1 MCVTHIFGEQHQPRD
16 LNEETW
22 RTAMNSRSSAS
33 ATSNATGSEPSL
45 KYVQANGVRF
55 AYLEQGNGPLV
66 MFMHGFPDNAWS
78 YRKQLQVFADAG
90 YRAVSPFLRGYAPT
104 EIPADG
110 IFDPI
115 MLGKD
120 LEALIAALSDD
131 GQACVVGMDWGG
143 TSTFQALTT
152 APSAI
157 KAAVVMNTAHPITI
171 SSIRRDPESVRSVFH
186 VYYFQMPGAD
196 KAVNIEGLPFVDYL
210 WKLWSPAYRNDEHI
224 RSVKETLSS
233 PGTMT
238 AALKYYGGLTDAGT
252 AGRLPINEMHT
263 PTLTIYGS
271 NDPTA
276 KYSPKEE
283 PLFKGPHKRIVLPDV
298 GHFPHLE
305 HEAEVTGLI
314 MDWFKTHA
322 PA

>member
-1 MCVTHIFGEQHQPRD
+1 MATQTTALATPNAAGGEP
-16 LNEETW
+16 
-22 RTAMNSRSSAS
+22 A
-33 ATSNATGSEPSL
+33 L

-55 AYLEQGNGPLV
+55 AYLEQGSGPLV

-78 YRKQLQVFADAG
+78 YRKQMQVFADAG

-110 IFDPI
+110 VFDPI
-115 MLGKD
+115 ALGKD

-131 GQACVVGMDWGG
+131 GQARVVGMDWGG
-143 TSTFQALTT
+143 TSTLQVLAT

-157 KAAVVMNTAHPITI
+157 KAAVVMNTAHPITF
-171 SSIRRDPESVRSVFH
+171 SSIRRDPEAVRSIFH
-186 VYYFQMPGAD
+186 FYFFQMPAAET
-196 KAVNIEGLPFVDYL
+196 AVNIEGLPFVDYL
-210 WKLWSPAYRNDEHI
+210 WKLWSPTFRNDEHL
-224 RSVKETLSS
+224 RSIKQTLSS
-233 PGTMT
+233 PGTMA
-238 AALKYYGGLTDAGT
+238 AALKYYGGLFNAGMER
-252 AGRLPINEMHT
+252 RLPINAMHT

-276 KYSPKEE
+276 RYSAKEE

-305 HEAEVTGLI
+305 REAEVTGLI

-322 PA
+322 PN

>member
-1 MCVTHIFGEQHQPRD
+1 
-16 LNEETW
+16 
-22 RTAMNSRSSAS
+22 MNTRSSALK
-33 ATSNATGSEPSL
+33 TSTAAGSEPAL
-45 KYVQANGVRF
+45 KYMQANGVRF
-55 AYLEQGNGPLV
+55 AYLEQGSGPLV

-115 MLGKD
+115 ALGKD

-131 GQACVVGMDWGG
+131 GQARVVGMDWGG
-143 TSTFQALTT
+143 TSTLQVLAT

-157 KAAVVMNTAHPITI
+157 KAAVVMNTAHPITF
-171 SSIRRDPESVRSVFH
+171 SSIRRDPDAVRSIFH
-186 VYYFQMPGAD
+186 FYYFQMPGAD
-196 KAVNIEGLPFVDYL
+196 SAVNIEGLPFVDYL
-210 WKLWSPAYRNDEHI
+210 WKLWSPTFENDEHL
-224 RSVKETLSS
+224 RSIKATLSS

-238 AALKYYGGLTDAGT
+238 AALKYYGGLFNS
-252 AGRLPINEMHT
+252 GRLPMNEMHT

-276 KYSPKEE
+276 RYSAKEE
-283 PLFKGPHKRIVLPDV
+283 SLFKGPHKRIVLPDV

-305 HEAEVTGLI
+305 REVEVTGLI

-322 PA
+322 PD

>member
-1 MCVTHIFGEQHQPRD
+1 MAMTMRSTAATTMKTAE
-16 LNEETW
+16 NEP
-22 RTAMNSRSSAS
+22 A
-33 ATSNATGSEPSL
+33 L
-45 KYVQANGVRF
+45 KFVQANGVRF
-55 AYLEQGNGPLV
+55 AYLEQGSGPLV
-66 MFMHGFPDNAWS
+66 LFLHGFPDNAWS
-78 YRKQLQVFADAG
+78 YRKQLQAFADAG

-110 IFDPI
+110 IFDPVT
-115 MLGKD
+115 LGKD

-143 TSTFQALTT
+143 TSTFQALAT

-171 SSIRRDPESVRSVFH
+171 SSIRRDPEIIRSVFH
-186 VYYFQMPGAD
+186 VYFFQMPGAEA
-196 KAVNIEGLPFVDYL
+196 AVNIEGLPFVDYL
-210 WKLWSPAYRNDEHI
+210 WKLWSPSFSDDEHI
-224 RSVKETLSS
+224 RSIKQTLGS
-233 PGTMT
+233 PGTME
-238 AALKYYGGLTDAGT
+238 AALKYYGGLTNAGLT
-252 AGRLPINEMHT
+252 GRLPISDMHT

-271 NDPTA
+271 SDPTA

-283 PLFKGPHKRIVLPDV
+283 KLFKGPHKRVVLPDV

-305 HEAEVTGLI
+305 REAEVTSLI

>member
-1 MCVTHIFGEQHQPRD
+1 MNTQSAVLT
-16 LNEETW
+16 
-22 RTAMNSRSSAS
+22 TA
-33 ATSNATGSEPSL
+33 NATRNEPAL

-55 AYLEQGNGPLV
+55 AYLEHGNGPLV

-115 MLGKD
+115 ALGKD

-131 GQACVVGMDWGG
+131 GQARVVGMDWGG
-143 TSTFQALTT
+143 TSTLQALAT

-157 KAAVVMNTAHPITI
+157 KAAVVMNTAHPITFT
-171 SSIRRDPESVRSVFH
+171 SIRRDPDAVRSLFH
-186 VYYFQMPGAD
+186 FYFFQLPGAD
-196 KAVNIEGLPFVDYL
+196 SAVNIEGLPFVDYL
-210 WKLWSPAYRNDEHI
+210 WKLWSPTFRNDEHL
-224 RSVKETLSS
+224 RSIKQTLSS
-233 PGTMT
+233 PGTIA
-238 AALKYYGGLTDAGT
+238 AALKYYGGLFNAGF
-252 AGRLPINEMHT
+252 AGRLPMNEMHT

-276 KYSPKEE
+276 RYSVMDE

-305 HEAEVTGLI
+305 REVEVTGLM

-322 PA
+322 PD

>member
-1 MCVTHIFGEQHQPRD
+1 MT
-16 LNEETW
+16 
-22 RTAMNSRSSAS
+22 MNNGSA
-33 ATSNATGSEPSL
+33 ARQANAPANTSGTEPAL

-55 AYLEQGNGPLV
+55 AYLEQGDGPLV
-66 MFMHGFPDNAWS
+66 MFLHGFPDNAWS
-78 YRKQLQVFADAG
+78 YRKQLQVFAEAG
-90 YRAVSPFLRGYAPT
+90 YRAVAPFLRGYAPT

-110 IFDPI
+110 VFDPI
-115 MLGKD
+115 ALGKD

-131 GQACVVGMDWGG
+131 GQARVVGMDWGG
-143 TSTFQALTT
+143 TSTFQALAT

-171 SSIRRDPESVRSVFH
+171 SSIRRDPELVRAVFH
-186 VYYFQMPGAD
+186 VYFFQLPGAES
-196 KAVNIEGLPFVDYL
+196 AVKTEGLPFVDYL
-210 WKLWSPAYRNDEHI
+210 WKLWSPTFNNAAHI
-224 RSVKETLSS
+224 RSIKETLSS
-233 PGTMT
+233 PGTMA
-238 AALKYYGGLTDAGT
+238 AALKYYGGLTDAAL
-252 AGRLPINEMHT
+252 AGRLPINDMHT

-276 KYSPKEE
+276 RYSVKEE

-305 HEAEVTGLI
+305 REDEVTGLI

-322 PA
+322 PD

>member
-1 MCVTHIFGEQHQPRD
+1 
-16 LNEETW
+16 
-22 RTAMNSRSSAS
+22 MNIRSAAS
-33 ATSNATGSEPSL
+33 TTPNATGREPAL

-90 YRAVSPFLRGYAPT
+90 YRVVSPFLRGYAPT

-115 MLGKD
+115 ALGKD

-131 GQACVVGMDWGG
+131 GQARVVGMDWGG
-143 TSTFQALTT
+143 TSTLQVLAT

-157 KAAVVMNTAHPITI
+157 KAAVVMNTAHPITF
-171 SSIRRDPESVRSVFH
+171 SSIRRDPDAVRSIFH
-186 VYYFQMPGAD
+186 FYYFQMPGAD
-196 KAVNIEGLPFVDYL
+196 SAVNIEGLPFVDYL
-210 WKLWSPAYRNDEHI
+210 WKLWSPTFENDEHL
-224 RSVKETLSS
+224 RSIKETLSS

-238 AALKYYGGLTDAGT
+238 AALKYYGGLFNS
-252 AGRLPINEMHT
+252 GRLPMNEMHT

-276 KYSPKEE
+276 RYSVKEE

-305 HEAEVTGLI
+305 REVEVTGLI

-322 PA
+322 PD

>member
-1 MCVTHIFGEQHQPRD
+1 M
-16 LNEETW
+16 
-22 RTAMNSRSSAS
+22 AMNTRSTAL
-33 ATSNATGSEPSL
+33 AAPNTAGSEPAL

-55 AYLEQGNGPLV
+55 GYLEQGSGPLV
-66 MFMHGFPDNAWS
+66 MFMQGFPDNAWS
-78 YRKQLQVFADAG
+78 YRKQMQVFAEAG

-115 MLGKD
+115 ALGKD

-131 GQACVVGMDWGG
+131 GRARVVGMDWGG
-143 TSTFQALTT
+143 TSTLQLLAT

-157 KAAVVMNTAHPITI
+157 KAAVVMNTAHPITF
-171 SSIRRDPESVRSVFH
+171 SSIRKDPEAVRSIFH
-186 VYYFQMPGAD
+186 FYFFQMAGAD
-196 KAVNIEGLPFVDYL
+196 SAVNIEGLPFVDYL
-210 WKLWSPAYRNDEHI
+210 WKLWSPTFKNDEHL
-224 RSVKETLSS
+224 RSIKETLGS

-238 AALKYYGGLTDAGT
+238 AALKYYAGLFDSGR
-252 AGRLPINEMHT
+252 AGRLPMNEMHT

-276 KYSPKEE
+276 RYSVKEE

-305 HEAEVTGLI
+305 REAEVTTLI

-322 PA
+322 PD

>member
-1 MCVTHIFGEQHQPRD
+1 MGT
-16 LNEETW
+16 
-22 RTAMNSRSSAS
+22 RSTVLT
-33 ATSNATGSEPSL
+33 TSNAAGGEPAL

-55 AYLEQGNGPLV
+55 AYLEQGSGPLV

-90 YRAVSPFLRGYAPT
+90 YHAVSPFLRGYAPT

-115 MLGKD
+115 ALGKD

-131 GQACVVGMDWGG
+131 GQAYVVGMDWGG
-143 TSTFQALTT
+143 TSTLQALAT

-157 KAAVVMNTAHPITI
+157 KAAVVMNTAHPITF
-171 SSIRRDPESVRSVFH
+171 SSIRRDPEAVRSLFH
-186 VYYFQMPGAD
+186 FYFFQLPGAD
-196 KAVNIEGLPFVDYL
+196 SAVNIEGLPFVDYL
-210 WKLWSPAYRNDEHI
+210 WKLWSPTFENDEHL
-224 RSVKETLSS
+224 RSIKETLSS

-238 AALKYYGGLTDAGT
+238 AALKYYGGLFNSG
-252 AGRLPINEMHT
+252 GRLPMNEMHT

-276 KYSPKEE
+276 RYSVKEE
-283 PLFKGPHKRIVLPDV
+283 SLFKGPHKRIVLPDV

-305 HEAEVTGLI
+305 REDEVTGLI

-322 PA
+322 PN

>member
-1 MCVTHIFGEQHQPRD
+1 MAMNT
-16 LNEETW
+16 
-22 RTAMNSRSSAS
+22 RTAAL
-33 ATSNATGSEPSL
+33 TTPNATGREPAL

-55 AYLEQGNGPLV
+55 AYLEQGTGPLV

-110 IFDPI
+110 VFDPI
-115 MLGKD
+115 ALGKD

-131 GQACVVGMDWGG
+131 GQARVVGMDWGG
-143 TSTFQALTT
+143 TSTLQALAT

-157 KAAVVMNTAHPITI
+157 KAAVVMNTAHPITF
-171 SSIRRDPESVRSVFH
+171 SSIRRDPEAVRSIFH
-186 VYYFQMPGAD
+186 FYFFQLPGAD
-196 KAVNIEGLPFVDYL
+196 SAVNIEGLPFVDYL
-210 WKLWSPAYRNDEHI
+210 WKLWSPTFQNDAHL
-224 RSVKETLSS
+224 RSIKETLSA
-233 PGTMT
+233 PGTMA
-238 AALKYYGGLTDAGT
+238 AALKYYAGLFNAGF
-252 AGRLPINEMHT
+252 AGQLPMNEMHT

-276 KYSPKEE
+276 RYSVKEE

-305 HEAEVTGLI
+305 REVEVTGLI

-322 PA
+322 PD

>member
-1 MCVTHIFGEQHQPRD
+1 MNARS
-16 LNEETW
+16 
-22 RTAMNSRSSAS
+22 TAL
-33 ATSNATGSEPSL
+33 ATPNTAGSEPTL
-45 KYVQANGVRF
+45 KYVQANGLRF

-78 YRKQLQVFADAG
+78 YRKQMQVFADAG

-110 IFDPI
+110 TFDPI
-115 MLGKD
+115 ALGKD

-131 GQACVVGMDWGG
+131 GQGRVVGMDWGG
-143 TSTFQALTT
+143 TSTLQALAT

-157 KAAVVMNTAHPITI
+157 KAAVVMNTAHPITFT
-171 SSIRRDPESVRSVFH
+171 SIRKDPEAVRSLFH
-186 VYYFQMPGAD
+186 FYFFQLPGAD
-196 KAVNIEGLPFVDYL
+196 SAVNIEGLPFVDYL
-210 WKLWSPAYRNDEHI
+210 WKLWSPTFKNDEHL
-224 RSVKETLSS
+224 RSIKQTLSS
-233 PGTMT
+233 PGTMA
-238 AALKYYGGLTDAGT
+238 AALKYYGGLFNAGF
-252 AGRLPINEMHT
+252 AGHLPMNEMHT

-276 KYSPKEE
+276 RYSVKEE

-305 HEAEVTGLI
+305 REVEVTGLI
-314 MDWFKTHA
+314 MDWFRTHA
-322 PA
+322 PD